1 MHNDFPCSK
10 NSIETLSNEKKST
23 KSRRNRHNRHKVN
36 VHNNHRKRF
45 LNKTRNYAQNIKER
59 NTYITN
65 LSSKT
70 LTQPQKTVLSLGL
83 KFVPSRKYNKTTL
96 LQSMMRF
103 ERSNRI
109 KYFFRNEPEREKH
122 PFHQISTWQPPKAS
136 QEIEAYLN
144 RIKDTINDHTPRK
157 MYPNL
162 SQEEKQAL
170 NTTSQGNI
178 IIKVQ
183 TRSGIVVETETNTLE
198 AGKRHLS
205 DSPSMRRQIRD
216 PTEMRGVDQSVCTR
230 NTQKRHTR

>member
-83 KFVPSRKYNKTTL
+83 KFVPSKKKKKEKTKKKKKKKKRKKKKQRKREEERRGTGRKYKQDNL
-96 LQSMMRF
+96 L
-103 ERSNRI
+103 N
-109 KYFFRNEPEREKH
+109 H
-122 PFHQISTWQPPKAS
+122 D
-136 QEIEAYLN
+136 EI
-144 RIKDTINDHTPRK
+144 
-157 MYPNL
+157 
-162 SQEEKQAL
+162 
-170 NTTSQGNI
+170 
-178 IIKVQ
+178 
-183 TRSGIVVETETNTLE
+183 
-198 AGKRHLS
+198 
-205 DSPSMRRQIRD
+205 
-216 PTEMRGVDQSVCTR
+216 
-230 NTQKRHTR
+230 